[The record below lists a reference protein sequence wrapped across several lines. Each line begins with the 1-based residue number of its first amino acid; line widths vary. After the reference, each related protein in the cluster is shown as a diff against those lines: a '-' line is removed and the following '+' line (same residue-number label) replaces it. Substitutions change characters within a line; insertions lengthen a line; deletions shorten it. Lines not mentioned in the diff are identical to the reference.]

1 MKKVLELL
9 KDQETQ
15 IIEYGQ
21 INCNTI
27 MLMNIKKAIVELE
40 NFKADHD
47 KINDAWVDCVERYES
62 VLNKQII
69 KENDKIMMK
78 GIR

>member
-9 KDQETQ
+9 MEQENQ

-27 MLMNIKKAIVELE
+27 MLMNIKKCIRELE
-40 NFKADHD
+40 DIYELERTINLSPYNKVNVYFVRD
-47 KINDAWVDCVERYES
+47 INDV
-62 VLNKQII
+62 I
-69 KENDKIMMK
+69 KE
-78 GIR
+78 

>member
-1 MKKVLELL
+1 MKKVLDLL

-27 MLMNIKKAIVELE
+27 MLMNIKKCIEELE
-40 NFKADHD
+40 NIENLEW
-47 KINDAWVDCVERYES
+47 KINISPYHTMS
-62 VLNKQII
+62 VYLVGDINEVI
-69 KENDKIMMK
+69 K
-78 GIR
+78 